1 MVAASTRSPAEQ
13 RIGTSAPDRRR
24 PGRPPPACPD
34 DGPAAPAVTSVFL
47 RHLESRLG
55 VRGLGYAEEPV
66 LIPDGW
72 ETYIYRFRLA
82 SAVAL
87 PPKWARPLV
96 LRVYACI
103 EGLPR
108 LRHEYVAQ
116 QCMAR
121 HGYPVARPLL
131 LEGDAHLLGGP
142 FMVMQAIPGRT
153 LLDLMLWRPWRV
165 IDGPAKMAALH
176 ARLHRLPV
184 EDFPAPAGPFLER
197 RLDEMRGWVTEYRLH
212 GMAPGLDWLVHNRP
226 PEPERPSILHLDF
239 HPVNLMFGRWSCRAV
254 LDWSESDVG
263 DPHLDVATT
272 IVLIRSAPVDAPAL
286 LQPLTAAPART
297 LLWRLYRN
305 AYRRELPLD
314 PERLRY
320 FLAWAAF
327 RRLCNWG
334 RWLRV
339 GPQVMG
345 NKPSSIR
352 YLSANRV
359 NLLRHYIRKWAGVE
373 VSVQAIG

>member
-1 MVAASTRSPAEQ
+1 MVAASTLDPARGVAGTGLPPGDLAVSPDT
-13 RIGTSAPDRRR
+13 GT
-24 PGRPPPACPD
+24 G
-34 DGPAAPAVTSVFL
+34 APAVGDAFL
-47 RHLESRLG
+47 RHLEDRLG
-55 VRGLGYAEEPV
+55 FSSLRFAEPPV
-66 LIPDGW
+66 LIPEGW

-82 SAVAL
+82 SATGL
-87 PPKWARPLV
+87 PSEWARPLV
-96 LRVYACI
+96 LRIYACI

-108 LRHEYVAQ
+108 LRHEYLVQ

-121 HGYPVARPLL
+121 HAYPVARPLL
-131 LEGDAHLLGGP
+131 LDGDPHLLGGP
-142 FMVMQAIPGRT
+142 FMVMEAIPGRT

-165 IDGPAKMAALH
+165 IDGPVQMAALH
-176 ARLHRLPV
+176 ARLHRSPV
-184 EDFPAPAGPFLER
+184 ADFPAPPGPFLER
-197 RLDEMRGWVTEYRLH
+197 RLEEMRAWVTEYRLH
-212 GMAPGLDWLVHNRP
+212 GMAPGLEWLARNRP
-226 PEPERPSILHLDF
+226 PEPERPSIIHLDF
-239 HPVNLMFGRWSCRAV
+239 HPVNLMFGRWHCNAV

-272 IVLIRSAPVDAPAL
+272 IVLIRSAPVEVPAP

-305 AYRRELPLD
+305 AYRRRLPLD
-314 PERLRY
+314 PQRLRY

-352 YLSANRV
+352 YVSASRV
-359 NLLRHYIRKWAGVE
+359 RLLRRFVRRWSGVD
-373 VSVQAIG
+373 VQA